1 MNQQAATL
9 IDTAE
14 QEKLIVRIVTLAN
27 WINQAGIAEATIH
40 LKSQTLNASV
50 HMPFAMAAVYSTQ
63 ALLSDHE
70 TNSFTRMRQMFRL
83 REIVRMLERIFEDG
97 MAPKGGAA

>member
-1 MNQQAATL
+1 MNQQAAT
-9 IDTAE
+9 ITDASE

-27 WINQAGIAEATIH
+27 WINQAGIAEATIY

-50 HMPFAMAAVYSTQ
+50 LLPFAAMPVYSTQ

-70 TNSFTRMRQMFRL
+70 TNNFIRIRHMFRL
-83 REIVRMLERIFEDG
+83 REIVRVLERIFEDG
-97 MAPKGGAA
+97 MAPKDGAA